1 MKALLLIL
9 AGLVAGVGMTVGAQ
23 ALQDNGD
30 GTDTST
36 DTPASIAT
44 TPVMRQDIV
53 LTDESVA
60 TLEFVDSVAL
70 SAPAEGTITSV
81 VADGSTVEAGTVIA
95 TIDSSPV
102 VAMYG
107 EVPGYRDLDDSSS
120 DGVDVYQLETNL
132 VALGFDPDGA
142 IDIDRE
148 FDDATENAVE
158 LWQTSLGLDA
168 DGIVLQ
174 SLIVFTPGKVLIDGE
189 AAAIGSSIQ
198 EGGQLAVGRVLERTL
213 LVPSTSEVEGA
224 VTSIAPTG
232 TSVGTGTVLFLD
244 GTTPVVAVT
253 GDVAAGPILERD
265 LSASVSD
272 GADVKLLER
281 MLVSQGFDAAGAL
294 VVDDDFDEITSQAV
308 YDWYVSLGTIDPAN
322 EIEVTDVVVP
332 AGSFVVVP
340 DGLVVGSSFAAEGEE
355 PTGDQPVLALTT
367 AARTVST
374 TAPIDDTTFELGA
387 PIEIEYPDGT
397 TVAGTVTDIGT
408 VATNPTGDP
417 EDTPTV
423 SISITP
429 AQIPDS
435 VLGFVQIP
443 VTLRVVTETI
453 EDAYVVPVSAL
464 VALAEGGHALEVA
477 DSETATHLIGV
488 ETGTFQ
494 GGFVEVISDELST
507 DVNVVVPS

>member
-1 MKALLLIL
+1 MKAVLLVM
-9 AGLVAGVGMTVGAQ
+9 AGLAAGIGITIGAQ
-23 ALQDNGD
+23 AARNDAA
-30 GTDTST
+30 GTDSST
-36 DTPASIAT
+36 DTTATVTT

-60 TLEFVDSVAL
+60 TLEFVDSVTL
-70 SAPAEGTITSV
+70 SAPADGTITSA

-107 EVPGYRDLDDSSS
+107 EVPGYRDLDSSAS
-120 DGVDVYQLETNL
+120 DGIDVYQLEINL

-168 DGIVLQ
+168 DGVVPQ
-174 SLIVFTPGKVLIDGE
+174 SLIVFTPGKVLIDE
-189 AAAIGSSIQ
+189 DAAAVGSSIQ
-198 EGGQLAVGRVLERTL
+198 EGGQLAAGRVLERAL
-213 LVPSTSEVEGA
+213 LVPSTVETEGA
-224 VTSIAPTG
+224 ITSIASAG
-232 TSVGTGTVLFLD
+232 TPVETGTVLFLD
-244 GTTPVVAVT
+244 GATPVVAVE
-253 GDVAAGPILERD
+253 GDVAAGPILLRD
-265 LSASVSD
+265 LSSSVSD

-281 MLVSQGFDAAGAL
+281 MLVSQGFNAAGAL
-294 VVDDDFDEITSQAV
+294 VVDDRFDEATSQAAF
-308 YDWYVSLGTIDPAN
+308 DWYVALGVIDSAG
-322 EIEVTDVVVP
+322 EVDVGDVVIP

-340 DGLVVGSSFAAEGEE
+340 DGLVVGRSLVAA
-355 PTGDQPVLALTT
+355 GDVPAGDAHVLTLTR

-374 TAPIDDTTFELGA
+374 TAPIDDATFELGA
-387 PIEIEYPDGT
+387 PVEIEYPDGT

-408 VATNPTGDP
+408 IATNQTGNPD
-417 EDTPTV
+417 DAPTV

-429 AQIPDS
+429 SEIPDS
-435 VLGFVQIP
+435 VLGFVQVP

-453 EDAYVVPVSAL
+453 EDAFVVPVSAL

-477 DSETATHLIGV
+477 DSETVTHLIGI

-494 GGFVEVISDELST
+494 GGFVEVIGDELST
-507 DVNVVVPS
+507 DLSVVVPS